1 MKERERNI
9 AFPGSILEN
18 EEKLL
23 FLYREASDKEK
34 FAISNVWNN
43 VKFFTTISSAL
54 LTASIAVFKVI
65 RNPPALGGSD
75 VQSLFLLVVLP
86 IMVVLISLIGIK
98 NLEREYSRFLECIA
112 VIEKLREKLGLY
124 EEVAF
129 RKFPRDRY
137 FIPERFFETP
147 FYSSE
152 EFIRHG
158 LTQKGTLFFYFKV
171 LHFTYVLLSFI
182 IILTVFLL

>member
-1 MKERERNI
+1 MKEGERNNV
-9 AFPGSILEN
+9 FPGSILEDQ
-18 EEKLL
+18 EKLL
-23 FLYREASDKEK
+23 FLYREFSDKEK
-34 FAISNVWNN
+34 FAISNVWLN

-65 RNPPALGGSD
+65 RNPAALGGSD
-75 VQSLFLLVVLP
+75 IQSLFLLVVLP

-98 NLEREYSRFLECIA
+98 NLEREYSRFLEWIS

-124 EEVAF
+124 EEVTF

-158 LTQKGTLFFYFKV
+158 LTQKGTLLFYFKV
-171 LHFTYVLLSFI
+171 LHFTYILLSLL
-182 IILTVFLL
+182 IILTLFLL